1 MQQLVAQRDAELQ
14 QKELTE
20 QMKLAIVE
28 KYNKKIDDLSKQH
41 ENLRLESKNNF

>member
-20 QMKLAIVE
+20 QMKLTIME
-28 KYNKKIDDLSKQH
+28 KYNK
-41 ENLRLESKNNF
+41 RLMI